1 MHQDITII
9 YVIYKSGDILY
20 ENITKL
26 KNFHKIIIDNDP
38 ESTLEKKLKS
48 IDCSINYIKMNK
60 NIGMAK
66 AANIAFEK
74 VKTNF
79 FLYLTA
85 DTIINE
91 NSIKNLFKVY
101 KKYDSVGLVCP
112 IHLDRLNVY
121 SGNYFCHP
129 VKRILKRNIFQKKIY
144 NSLSKICPTGDF
156 SVNSVWGSPILLK
169 TSIINHIG
177 FFDKNFFM
185 YFEDVDLCDRIKSAG
200 YEIIET
206 PDSFCNHLKGSSIN
220 FSLKNMYTTISSFK
234 FSEIYYFSK
243 YGFKYTSRIYLHAF
257 DYFLRIFFNLILFNK
272 NKVLSNIFR
281 LIGILRYFFYKK
293 ISKF

>member
-1 MHQDITII
+1 MHQNITIV
-9 YVIYKSGDILY
+9 YVIYKSGDILFK
-20 ENITKL
+20 NIIKL

-38 ESTLEKKLKS
+38 NSTLAKKLKS
-48 IDCSINYIKMNK
+48 IDHTIDYIKMDR

-85 DTIINE
+85 DTIIDE
-91 NSIKNLFKVY
+91 NNIENLFKIY
-101 KKYDSVGLVCP
+101 KKYDSVGLACP
-112 IHLDRLNVY
+112 IHLNKFNEY
-121 SGNYFCHP
+121 TGNYFCHP
-129 VKRILKRNIFQKKIY
+129 LKRIIKRNNSQKKIY

-156 SVNSVWGSPILLK
+156 SVNSVWGAPILLK
-169 TSIINHIG
+169 TSIIKDIG

-185 YFEDVDLCDRIKSAG
+185 FFEDVDLCDRIKLAG

-220 FSLKNMYTTISSFK
+220 SSVQNMYLTISSFK

-243 YGFKYTSRIYLHAF
+243 YGFKYTSRIYLHSF
-257 DYFLRIFFNLILFNK
+257 DYLLRIFLNMILFNK
-272 NKVLSNIFR
+272 KKVLSNIFR
-281 LIGILRYFFYKK
+281 LVGILRYFFYKK
-293 ISKF
+293 SSKF